1 MQYFNLHVP
10 MLRMPEFVGETPANR
25 GVWISLMGYCCD
37 LENSGRIAGSLRWK
51 SRMWEQSCG
60 VTLEELGQDSALWE
74 WDGDD
79 LLVWG
84 FPHRIQAS
92 LQAQRDGGKKGGRP
106 RKNPPDNPIENPPDN
121 AVENPPDNPV
131 ENPPENRKEREGKG
145 KEGKEKE
152 TLRESETAAPLSLA
166 DAQAYAQRWTAS
178 SAAGLTYDPA
188 MVQLWFADRERKSW
202 QASSGQFIGPGQAHK
217 DLEYWLLRNKTGSVP
232 GGNHVASAQLPAAKE
247 KGGARPTAGLL
258 VNPDLPEPCYNWRQW
273 VAEGYPSLEAEKV
286 VWGLLPADA
295 RLWIEKQQLQASQQ

>member
-106 RKNPPDNPIENPPDN
+106 RKNPPENP
-121 AVENPPDNPV
+121 VENPV

-152 TLRESETAAPLSLA
+152 TLSESETAAPLSLA
-166 DAQAYAQRWTAS
+166 DAHAYAQHWALN
-178 SAAGLTYDPA
+178 SAAGVTYDPA
-188 MVQLWFADRERKSW
+188 VVELWFADRERKSW
-202 QASSGQFIGPGQAHK
+202 QATSGQFIGPGQAQK
-217 DLEYWLLRNKTGSVP
+217 DLQYWLLRNKSGSVP
-232 GGNHVASAQLPAAKE
+232 SANHLASRPGWAAEKKE
-247 KGGARPTAGLL
+247 DGGAAAAGGHPLMVPPAFDWEAVVAQMAPVMGWSATDVAAL
-258 VNPDLPEPCYNWRQW
+258 KELNWQDLAVEHRQAILDW
-273 VAEGYPSLEAEKV
+273 QAEKQ
-286 VWGLLPADA
+286 GGA
-295 RLWIEKQQLQASQQ
+295 KSK

>member
-1 MQYFNLHVP
+1 MQYFNLHVS
-10 MLRMPEFVGETPANR
+10 MLRMPEFIGESPANR

-37 LENSGRIAGSLRWK
+37 LENSGRIAGSRRWK

-60 VTLEELGQDSALWE
+60 VTLAELEEDAMLWE
-74 WDGDD
+74 WDGED

-84 FPHRIQAS
+84 FPENK
-92 LQAQRDGGKKGGRP
+92 QAQVQAGRNAKGGGRP
-106 RKNPPDNPIENPPDN
+106 KKNPPENPSQNPP
-121 AVENPPDNPV
+121 ENPS
-131 ENPPENRKEREGKG
+131 ENPPENPTLNPKG
-145 KEGKEKE
+145 KEGNGKEDKEKE

-202 QASSGQFIGPGQAHK
+202 QASSGQFIGPGQAQK

-247 KGGARPTAGLL
+247 KGGARPTAKLL